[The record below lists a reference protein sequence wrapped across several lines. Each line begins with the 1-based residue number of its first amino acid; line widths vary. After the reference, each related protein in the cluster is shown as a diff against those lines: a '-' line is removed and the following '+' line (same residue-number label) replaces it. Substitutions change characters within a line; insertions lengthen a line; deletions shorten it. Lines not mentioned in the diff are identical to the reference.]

1 MKKYTYL
8 LFDLDGTISDPK
20 EGITKRFQYALI
32 HFGIQVDNLDQ
43 LEPVIGP
50 PLKGSFMEF
59 YHLTEEE
66 ALVAVEKYRERFGVK
81 GLYENIIYPGMKELL
96 KKLVENGCQIGIASS
111 KPTQYVEEICEYFE
125 IKEYFHHIVG
135 SFMDGRRTAKE
146 EVVEEAIAQFGNV
159 DKKDILMIGDRKYDI
174 SGAHEKGLKAVGV
187 SYGYGGREELTEAG
201 ADFIV
206 DTVKELYTLL
216 LGTE

>member
-1 MKKYTYL
+1 
-8 LFDLDGTISDPK
+8 
-20 EGITKRFQYALI
+20 
-32 HFGIQVDNLDQ
+32 
-43 LEPVIGP
+43 
-50 PLKGSFMEF
+50 
-59 YHLTEEE
+59 
-66 ALVAVEKYRERFGVK
+66 
-81 GLYENIIYPGMKELL
+81 
-96 KKLVENGCQIGIASS
+96 
-111 KPTQYVEEICEYFE
+111 
-125 IKEYFHHIVG
+125 
-135 SFMDGRRTAKE
+135 MDGRRTAKE